1 MERYTQ
7 FLLKHRIQVIVLFV
21 AAAAVCAVLSGLVDV
36 NCKLT
41 DYLPGESAST
51 RAIKVMEEEYNQAV
65 PNMRVLIYDVT
76 IPEALEYKERL
87 KAAEGIQEVSWLDD
101 AVNIYEPLEMAPQKT
116 VDEWYQDGNA
126 LFSVTVKE
134 DRADEAVAAV
144 REIIGDENC
153 MSGSMVESVAADS
166 DTAKDV
172 RKIMLLAVLIVFL
185 ILLLTTSS
193 WFEPVLF
200 LITIGVAILINMGTN
215 LIFGTVSFVT
225 SAAGPVLQ
233 LAVSM
238 DYSIFLLHRFEENRS
253 QGLKAETAMCAAVK
267 QSAGRILSC
276 GLTTVAG
283 FLALV
288 FMVFQIGPDLGWAMA
303 KAIIFS
309 LISVLCFLP
318 ALAIVTYKLIDRT
331 RHRPLVPGFGGFS
344 SFVMKVRIP
353 LLILV
358 VLLVP
363 VFWLAQ
369 NRNSFYYGDSEFY
382 TSEAAQPGRDTKAIR
397 GLYGPSSP
405 VVLMVPRGS
414 LEKEAAMNEE
424 LLDLDYVTSVIS
436 YANSVGNSIP
446 SDYVPS
452 DTLSSFYSAN
462 YSRFIITLD
471 TEEKE
476 ADWDEKVNAVR
487 SIGEK
492 YYGNEIQYAGDLVST
507 EDLKTT
513 ITRDNL
519 KVNLLA
525 VIFVLCI
532 LLVKFRSISLPL
544 IITLVIEASI
554 RINLGLPYFSG
565 TSLFYIGYLMIS
577 TMQLG
582 VTIDYAI
589 LFTDR
594 YLELRK
600 RMTKR
605 NAAGQ
610 TLKTCTLS
618 ILTSSLVL
626 TLAGSILG
634 LVSTN
639 GVLSQLGTLIGR
651 GAALSF
657 ALVIFVL
664 PSLLMLFDGLI
675 RKTTLNADFFESGKQ
690 GGSGEKD
697 AGSGRSE
704 DGKAENASTGGA
716 V

>member
-589 LFTDR
+589 FFTDR

>member
-288 FMVFQIGPDLGWAMA
+288 FMAFQIGPDLGWAMA

-589 LFTDR
+589 FFTDR

-610 TLKTCTLS
+610 TLKACTLS

>member
-153 MSGSMVESVAADS
+153 MSGSVVESVAAAS

-172 RKIMLLAVLIVFL
+172 RKIMLLAVPIVFL

-238 DYSIFLLHRFEENRS
+238 DYSIFLLHRFEENRN
-253 QGLKAETAMCAAVK
+253 QGLKAENAMCAAVK

-318 ALAIVTYKLIDRT
+318 ALAIVTNKLIDRT

-363 VFWLAQ
+363 VFWIAQ

-414 LEKEAAMNEE
+414 LEKEAAINEE

-471 TEEKE
+471 TEERE

-519 KVNLLA
+519 KVSLLA

-589 LFTDR
+589 FFTDR

>member
-153 MSGSMVESVAADS
+153 MSGSVVESVAAAS

-172 RKIMLLAVLIVFL
+172 RKIMLLAVPIVFL

-288 FMVFQIGPDLGWAMA
+288 FMAFQIGPDLGWAMA

-471 TEEKE
+471 TEERE
-476 ADWDEKVNAVR
+476 ANWDEKVNAVR

-507 EDLKTT
+507 CLLYTSPSP
-513 ITRDNL
+513 RD
-519 KVNLLA
+519 
-525 VIFVLCI
+525 
-532 LLVKFRSISLPL
+532 
-544 IITLVIEASI
+544 
-554 RINLGLPYFSG
+554 
-565 TSLFYIGYLMIS
+565 
-577 TMQLG
+577 
-582 VTIDYAI
+582 
-589 LFTDR
+589 
-594 YLELRK
+594 
-600 RMTKR
+600 
-605 NAAGQ
+605 
-610 TLKTCTLS
+610 
-618 ILTSSLVL
+618 
-626 TLAGSILG
+626 
-634 LVSTN
+634 
-639 GVLSQLGTLIGR
+639 
-651 GAALSF
+651 
-657 ALVIFVL
+657 
-664 PSLLMLFDGLI
+664 
-675 RKTTLNADFFESGKQ
+675 
-690 GGSGEKD
+690 
-697 AGSGRSE
+697 
-704 DGKAENASTGGA
+704 
-716 V
+716 